1 MYSFIILDKRCSN
14 KMDQYRLQ
22 MLQWKLTN
30 GYVLTR
36 EEVQFLLELTSLV
49 NDQFDD
55 WLDNNY

>member
-1 MYSFIILDKRCSN
+1 
-14 KMDQYRLQ
+14 MDYYRLQ
-22 MLQWKLTN
+22 ELQWKLTN

-36 EEVQFLLELTSLV
+36 EEVQLLLEVTSLV

>member
-1 MYSFIILDKRCSN
+1 MNY
-14 KMDQYRLQ
+14 YRLQ
-22 MLQWKLTN
+22 MLQWKLAN

-36 EEVQFLLELTSLV
+36 EEEQSLLELTSLV

>member
-1 MYSFIILDKRCSN
+1 MDK
-14 KMDQYRLQ
+14 YRLQ

-36 EEVQFLLELTSLV
+36 EEVQLLLELTSLV

>member
-1 MYSFIILDKRCSN
+1 MNY
-14 KMDQYRLQ
+14 YRLQ
-22 MLQWKLTN
+22 MLQWKQAN

-36 EEVQFLLELTSLV
+36 EEEQLLLELTSLV

>member
-1 MYSFIILDKRCSN
+1 MYSFIILDKRYSN
-14 KMDQYRLQ
+14 KMDKYRLQ

-36 EEVQFLLELTSLV
+36 EEVQLLLELTSLV